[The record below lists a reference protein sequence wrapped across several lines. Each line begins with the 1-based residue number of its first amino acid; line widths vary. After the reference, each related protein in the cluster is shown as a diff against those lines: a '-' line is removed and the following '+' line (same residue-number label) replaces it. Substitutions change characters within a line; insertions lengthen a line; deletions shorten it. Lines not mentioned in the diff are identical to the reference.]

1 MSRRILTAFVAG
13 MLSFPAV
20 ALAQSSV
27 TITGMIKMAA
37 ETVKLG
43 NSAKTPSSEGRIA
56 DELSRVIFQV
66 TEDLGGGLQA
76 VAQIDWRVVPDAGT
90 DAISGNNWVGFRS
103 REWGALLV
111 GRVDLHYHHS
121 PSELT
126 AKAGSLKAWN
136 VSLLSFAGGGGTAIG
151 LGTRTA
157 NLVRYESPNWGG
169 LAFTASYSMNPA
181 PPAEADLGS
190 NVRKGNAWNFVPS
203 YAAKDW
209 QFAWSHWRSKPDALA
224 ASDQKADRLW
234 GSYAWGGFKIGLAWD
249 RARLTNGTTGITTSN
264 RTAWSLPLRYA
275 TAAHTFY
282 LEYTKARDDKATAA
296 ADGARMV
303 ALAYNYD
310 LSKRTSLGLTYARIT
325 NQAGAFYNLFNSA
338 AAQGSASAAV
348 APGEDP
354 RIWSLGMRHS
364 F

>member
-1 MSRRILTAFVAG
+1 M
-13 MLSFPAV
+13 
-20 ALAQSSV
+20 
-27 TITGMIKMAA
+27 
-37 ETVKLG
+37 
-43 NSAKTPSSEGRIA
+43 
-56 DELSRVIFQV
+56 
-66 TEDLGGGLQA
+66 QA

-90 DAISGNNWVGFRS
+90 DAVSGNNWVGLRS
-103 REWGALLV
+103 KIWGALLL

-136 VSLLSFAGGGGTAIG
+136 VSLLTFAGGGGTAIG

-181 PPAEADLGS
+181 SAEADLGS
-190 NVRKGNAWNFVPS
+190 AARKGSAWNFVPS

-209 QFAWSHWRSKPDALA
+209 QVAWSHWRSKPDAFA
-224 ASDQKADRLW
+224 ALDQKGDRLW
-234 GSYAWGGFKIGLAWD
+234 GAYTWGGFKFGLAWD
-249 RARLTNGTTGITTSN
+249 RSKLLAGASGAVTSE
-264 RTAWSLPLRYA
+264 RTAWSLPLRYSTGRHA
-275 TAAHTFY
+275 FHA
-282 LEYTKARDDKATAA
+282 EYTKARDDRATAT

-303 ALAYNYD
+303 ALAYTYD
-310 LSKRTSLGLTYARIT
+310 LSKRTSLGVTYAKIT
-325 NQAGAFYNLFNSA
+325 NDAGAFYNLFNSA

-354 RIWSLGMRHS
+354 RIWSLGMRHA